1 MGNTDTLHPN
11 SCFCSFSIP
20 TSKIFLNKFFLL
32 VICSGNTITSIIL
45 HIAYSHVLCYVL
57 FCMHVTQLMFLTV
70 FLLQWC
76 YILVIFSIAIAVPF
90 TRATLY
96 LTSVLYSSSKID
108 DLDLLNESY
117 PRPSDAFLHFNSD
130 MYERGNETIYWCVK
144 FFMTVVFCVFGWC
157 LIKFCTNEK
166 KTCNC
171 TCKTCGFVMCGI
183 IAGFYLA
190 LGLSVTIMEIVDLDL
205 YYKAVVSNHSHCNS
219 SCVAALQHIRG
230 ILGAHHGV
238 GFLLHII
245 EALILLSMML
255 SCVSIQNIWKEAEKG
270 LDELECSNNNDYT
283 NFVNKCKKLYRN
295 TYKDIKGML
304 KLHRTWFVLQWIS
317 YFFLSTTDL
326 VYALRLILPTGFVHM
341 NQNAYRFWM
350 AYIILFFIYEF
361 ASFIIPY
368 CCGGLMNH
376 AHAKFYDAMQEKNKS
391 KFDGDDAFSKETT
404 EIVIEKDVKC
414 DFVPTII
421 FVNIDVPINSPGYLI
436 SVLFD
441 VFTLVITIITGL

>member
-1 MGNTDTLHPN
+1 
-11 SCFCSFSIP
+11 
-20 TSKIFLNKFFLL
+20 
-32 VICSGNTITSIIL
+32 
-45 HIAYSHVLCYVL
+45 
-57 FCMHVTQLMFLTV
+57 MFLAI
-70 FLLQWC
+70 FLLQGN
-76 YILVIFSIAIAVPF
+76 YILVILFIAILFAIVPL

-96 LTSVLYSSSKID
+96 LASVLYSSSKIG
-108 DLDLLNESY
+108 DLDLINESY
-117 PRPSDAFLHFNSD
+117 PRPSDAFLHFNSSD
-130 MYERGNETIYWCVK
+130 MYERGNETIYFCVK
-144 FFMTVVFCVFGWC
+144 LLMIAVFCVFGCC
-157 LIKFCTNEK
+157 LTEFCK
-166 KTCNC
+166 KTCTC
-171 TCKTCGFVMCGI
+171 TAFKHTLKKTCTCTAFKYILKTLTCKTVIIGI
-183 IAGFYLA
+183 TEVFYLA
-190 LGLSVTIMEIVDLDL
+190 FGLTVTSMEIYDLHS
-205 YYKAVVSNHSHCNS
+205 YYEAGRKQSNCSN
-219 SCVAALQHIRG
+219 SCVTALQRIRG

-238 GFLLHII
+238 GFLLHIT

-255 SCVSIQNIWKEAEKG
+255 SCVSIQNIWKKAEKG

-391 KFDGDDAFSKETT
+391 KFDDGDNDFIKKTT
-404 EIVIEKDVKC
+404 EIVIEKDVKR

>member
-1 MGNTDTLHPN
+1 M
-11 SCFCSFSIP
+11 
-20 TSKIFLNKFFLL
+20 KLL
-32 VICSGNTITSIIL
+32 MI
-45 HIAYSHVLCYVL
+45 
-57 FCMHVTQLMFLTV
+57 
-70 FLLQWC
+70 
-76 YILVIFSIAIAVPF
+76 
-90 TRATLY
+90 
-96 LTSVLYSSSKID
+96 
-108 DLDLLNESY
+108 
-117 PRPSDAFLHFNSD
+117 
-130 MYERGNETIYWCVK
+130 
-144 FFMTVVFCVFGWC
+144 VVFCVFGCC
-157 LIKFCTNEK
+157 LTEFCK
-166 KTCNC
+166 KTCTC
-171 TCKTCGFVMCGI
+171 TAFKHTLKKTCTCTAFKYTLKKTCTCTAFKYTLKKTCTCTAFKYILKTLTCKTVIIGI
-183 IAGFYLA
+183 TEVFYLA
-190 LGLSVTIMEIVDLDL
+190 FGLTVTSMEIYDLHS
-205 YYKAVVSNHSHCNS
+205 YYEAGSKQSNCSN
-219 SCVAALQHIRG
+219 SCVAALQRIRG

-255 SCVSIQNIWKEAEKG
+255 SCVSIQNIWKEAEEK
-270 LDELECSNNNDYT
+270 LDKLECSNNKDYT
-283 NFVNKCKKLYRN
+283 KFVNDCKKRYRN
-295 TYKDIKGML
+295 TYKEIKGML

-341 NQNAYRFWM
+341 NQNSYRFWM

-391 KFDGDDAFSKETT
+391 KFDGDVDDNFSKETT